1 VLTFRSIISRILWL
15 HVVVVI
21 CASIALPLMLY
32 QLLAAETNNLHRRAM
47 REQADYIIHRLSHGD
62 GGWHLDVSDGM
73 RALYSEAYGRY
84 AYAIRD
90 GDGRIVL
97 SSRRSNEQ
105 LFPDDRPRGE
115 PTQFETVRGGDLIA
129 GVGVPATVDG
139 RKVWI
144 EVAESMSHR
153 DVLTDDVVSNFFT
166 AVAWVTLPILLLV
179 IVIDAVIIRRAF
191 RPVLAVSRQARDIG
205 PRRTDVRLEPAG
217 MPNEVRPLVEAINQA
232 LDRLD
237 HGYRVLR
244 QFSADAA
251 HELRTPLAILRTRI
265 DTMKDRDAA
274 SHLRGDVELMTRTV
288 GQLLEIAE
296 LESVVVDAGERVE
309 LRKVCADVVAFMA
322 PLALEQGKDIALG
335 GVECPIWVAGDAE
348 MITRA
353 VRNLV
358 ENAVRHTPAKS
369 AVDVIVEDDGGVL
382 VCDAGPGIR
391 DSDREN
397 LFRRF
402 WRKDRSR
409 PGSAGLGLSIVR
421 QIVDIHGGTV
431 TVDNR
436 PEGGAEFRVTFGR
449 PIDVPERS

>member
-1 VLTFRSIISRILWL
+1 VLTSRSIISRILWL
-15 HVVVVI
+15 HVVVVV
-21 CASIALPLMLY
+21 CASIAIPLALY
-32 QLLAAETNNLHRRAM
+32 VLLAAETDHLHRRAM
-47 REQADYIIHRLSHGD
+47 REQADYIVHRLSHDD
-62 GGWHLDVSDGM
+62 GGWRLDTSDGM

-84 AYAIRD
+84 AYAILD
-90 GDGRIVL
+90 AEGRVVL
-97 SSRRSNEQ
+97 SSRRSNGQ
-105 LFPDDRPRGE
+105 LFPGDRPRAE
-115 PTQFETVRGGDLIA
+115 PVMLKTSQGGDLIA

-139 RKVWI
+139 RALWI

-179 IVIDAVIIRRAF
+179 IVIDAVIIRRSF
-191 RPVLAVSRQARDIG
+191 RPVLAVSRQASDIG
-205 PRRTDVRLEPAG
+205 PRRTDIRLEMTG
-217 MPNEVRPLVEAINQA
+217 MPSEVGPLVEAVNQA
-232 LDRLD
+232 LDRLE

-265 DTMKDRDAA
+265 DTMKDRDTAA
-274 SHLRGDVELMTRTV
+274 ALRGDVELMSRTV

-296 LESVVVDAGERVE
+296 LETVTIEAGARAE
-309 LRKVCADVVAFMA
+309 LRAVCADVVAFLA
-322 PLALEQGKDIALG
+322 PLAVGQGKDIALG
-335 GVECPIWVAGDAE
+335 GGERPVWVAGDAE

-358 ENAVRHTPAKS
+358 ENAIRHTPVS
-369 AVDVIVEDDGGVL
+369 STVDVLVGDDGGVR
-382 VCDAGPGIR
+382 VCDQGPGIG

-402 WRKDRSR
+402 WRKDRSHA
-409 PGSAGLGLSIVR
+409 GSAGLGLAIVR

-436 PEGGAEFRVTFGR
+436 PEGGAEFHVTFGQ
-449 PIDVPERS
+449 PVDAPE